1 MKDFITFGMIVYVSN
16 RLYRFQFQNA
26 QIQIVT
32 VKCPYDDI
40 LMTFKNVMLLGFTD
54 MSST

>member
-32 VKCPYDDI
+32 VKCPYDNS
-40 LMTFKNVMLLGFTD
+40 LMTFKNVKKVGKTNLL
-54 MSST
+54 